1 MEKKDI
7 TNLRKEWLPKCAFIN
22 LKKVPGGGSAIQ
34 EDIIK
39 YVCLENYSDLLL
51 GQINLLNPDIV
62 VVCGQGLVYELNEVL
77 FSKVR
82 HPVVNV
88 RHPQQ
93 RGKTDQFAYESFLR
107 SVSWYFFEQFKV
119 KR

>member
-22 LKKVPGGGSAIQ
+22 LKKVPGGGNAVH
-34 EDIIK
+34 EDI
-39 YVCLENYSDLLL
+39 VNYAEKCSDLLL
-51 GQINLLNPDIV
+51 GQIDLLNPDIV
-62 VVCGQGLVYELNEVL
+62 VVCGQGLVYELNKVL